1 LAIENDR
8 KDAQMVICPECGTY
22 VKERSMFCYNCGRPV
37 KDDWVHVDDEIE
49 EETFGIALSDLDEY
63 SQTGGKKQIEDDG
76 IKLRKAIE
84 LVIKDPAIPEDAK
97 IGAIIHMTALLCAI
111 IAVQPLPFADVIVLT
126 PIQVGMVTAMSRV
139 MGDPVGDSGAKE
151 IIAHVLG
158 VVGWGVLA
166 QHAILGLYK
175 AGLPYIAGVTTI
187 PLVYAAT
194 VGLGYAAKAV
204 LEARRN
210 DQTITQDEIK
220 RIRKEAEAKARK
232 EKRDWSIQSMKEEF
246 KKQILEAEAYQKY
259 LDVLHKNQVDGLNA
273 KIAELTKGK
282 EEYEQFA
289 EELLSDLE
297 KVEEKL
303 KSSVGE
309 EDYYELYSEKSE
321 IELKLQE
328 SDRKLKQVEQEKAE
342 LEKDRERRIATR
354 REKIEKRFA
363 YLYPSVKVS
372 HHRVYKTMA
381 GMSDDD
387 VIAIEK
393 QISELHHDAE
403 KANWRNQIQGTKVR
417 EIGCRD
423 DLRLYVS
430 FADSGYVIEEVG
442 TKSTQDKDIRRLK
455 DRCSV

>member
-1 LAIENDR
+1 
-8 KDAQMVICPECGTY
+8 MVICPECGTY
-22 VKERSMFCYNCGRPV
+22 VKEGSMFCYNCGRPV
-37 KDDWVHVDDEIE
+37 KDDWVQVDDEIE
-49 EETFGIALSDLDEY
+49 QQTLGIALSDLDGHSE
-63 SQTGGKKQIEDDG
+63 SGGKKEIQKDRMEFG
-76 IKLRKAIE
+76 KAIE
-84 LVIKDPAIPEDAK
+84 LIIKNPAIPEDAK

-111 IAVQPLPFADVIVLT
+111 VAVQPLPFADVIVLT

-139 MGDPVGDSGAKE
+139 LGDPVGDSGAKE

-232 EKRDWSIQSMKEEF
+232 EKRDWSIRSMREEF
-246 KKQILEAEAYQKY
+246 EKQILEAEAYQKY
-259 LDVLHKNQVDGLNA
+259 RDELHKNQVDGLNA

-289 EELLSDLE
+289 EELRCNLK

-303 KSSVGE
+303 ESSVDE
-309 EDYYELYSEKSE
+309 TDYYELYSEKSE
-321 IELKLQE
+321 IELKWQE
-328 SDRKLKQVEQEKAE
+328 LDRKLKQVEQEKAE
-342 LEKDRERRIATR
+342 LEKDRERRITTR

-363 YLYPSVKVS
+363 HLYPSVKVS
-372 HHRVYKTMA
+372 
-381 GMSDDD
+381 
-387 VIAIEK
+387 
-393 QISELHHDAE
+393 
-403 KANWRNQIQGTKVR
+403 
-417 EIGCRD
+417 
-423 DLRLYVS
+423 
-430 FADSGYVIEEVG
+430 
-442 TKSTQDKDIRRLK
+442 QDRDIRRLK

>member
-1 LAIENDR
+1 
-8 KDAQMVICPECGTY
+8 MVICPECGTY
-22 VKERSMFCYNCGRPV
+22 VKEGSMFCYNCGRPV
-37 KDDWVHVDDEIE
+37 KDDWVQVDDEIE
-49 EETFGIALSDLDEY
+49 QQTLGIALSDLDGHSE
-63 SQTGGKKQIEDDG
+63 SGGKKEIQKDRMEFG
-76 IKLRKAIE
+76 KAIE
-84 LVIKDPAIPEDAK
+84 LIIKNPAIPEDAK

-111 IAVQPLPFADVIVLT
+111 VAVQPLPFADVIVLT

-139 MGDPVGDSGAKE
+139 LGDPVGDSGAKE

-289 EELLSDLE
+289 EELRCNLK

-328 SDRKLKQVEQEKAE
+328 SDRKLEQVEQEKAE

-354 REKIEKRFA
+354 REKIGKRFA

>member
-1 LAIENDR
+1 
-8 KDAQMVICPECGTY
+8 MVICPECGTY
-22 VKERSMFCYNCGRPV
+22 VKEGSMFCYNCGRPV
-37 KDDWVHVDDEIE
+37 KDDWVQVDDEIE
-49 EETFGIALSDLDEY
+49 QQTLGIALSDLDGHSE
-63 SQTGGKKQIEDDG
+63 SGGKKEIQKDRMEFG
-76 IKLRKAIE
+76 KAIE
-84 LVIKDPAIPEDAK
+84 LIIKNPAIPEDAK

-111 IAVQPLPFADVIVLT
+111 VAVQPLPFADVIVLT

-139 MGDPVGDSGAKE
+139 LGDPVGDSGAKE

-232 EKRDWSIQSMKEEF
+232 EKRDWSIRSMREEF
-246 KKQILEAEAYQKY
+246 EKQILEAEAYQKY
-259 LDVLHKNQVDGLNA
+259 RDELHKNQVDGLNA

-289 EELLSDLE
+289 EELRCNLK

-303 KSSVGE
+303 ESSVDE
-309 EDYYELYSEKSE
+309 TDYYELYSEKSE
-321 IELKLQE
+321 IELKWQE
-328 SDRKLKQVEQEKAE
+328 LDRKLKQVEQEKAE
-342 LEKDRERRIATR
+342 LEKDRERRITTR

-363 YLYPSVKVS
+363 HLYPSVKVS
-372 HHRVYKTMA
+372 HDR
-381 GMSDDD
+381 
-387 VIAIEK
+387 
-393 QISELHHDAE
+393 
-403 KANWRNQIQGTKVR
+403 
-417 EIGCRD
+417 
-423 DLRLYVS
+423 
-430 FADSGYVIEEVG
+430 
-442 TKSTQDKDIRRLK
+442 DIRRLK